1 MTTDKQDTTHP
12 VDQIRR
18 AIGETALAL
27 LADMSYADLTV
38 EKVIAAA
45 NVDAGLARGLFHQVL
60 DMVETGL
67 ANIDADLL
75 RNHGCCR

>member
-12 VDQIRR
+12 VDKIRR

-27 LADMSYADLTV
+27 LADMPYADLTV

-45 NVDAGLARGLFHQVL
+45 NVDAGLAHGLFHQVL

-67 ANIDADLL
+67 ANIDADLATQL
-75 RNHGCCR
+75 AQD